1 MRIYNKY
8 LCFFT
13 LIVIGMFLFNSCE
26 KKQSNIGLDLISDS
40 DKLHLYADTVDVKC
54 YTVTDSVVSSDERTL
69 SPLGSYFDP
78 IFGFTKASF
87 VCHARISSSNVD
99 FSSVS
104 KINGIELHLKY
115 SSTYGDTST
124 NQTINVCRLKKEVY
138 FDTDY
143 YSNFTLQ
150 PSEYDVLAS
159 ETLSFGKDSL
169 TKIKLPNELAQEFVN
184 SDINNFI
191 NNTTFIEYFNGLYVY
206 TDPVSSN
213 GCIYSI
219 NLIHPDSKM
228 VMYYNDSLE
237 YEFLI
242 NSKSAI
248 INMYEHDYTNAHSDI
263 LSVLADSTLL
273 LDKCYIQ
280 SLAGLK
286 AKIHFPQIIDY
297 FGTIKNVAINKAQLV
312 ITLKADTDE
321 NIFLPPPKL
330 ALVAIN
336 ENGKYDF
343 LTDYKLNNSNFGG
356 ALENK
361 FTYKFNIPFHIQELV
376 NGKAD
381 NGIYLFASDNRT
393 IPYRLV
399 LNANGASK
407 DRMKLEVYYSL
418 Y

>member
-1 MRIYNKY
+1 M
-8 LCFFT
+8 
-13 LIVIGMFLFNSCE
+13 
-26 KKQSNIGLDLISDS
+26 
-40 DKLHLYADTVDVKC
+40 
-54 YTVTDSVVSSDERTL
+54 
-69 SPLGSYFDP
+69 
-78 IFGFTKASF
+78 
-87 VCHARISSSNVD
+87 
-99 FSSVS
+99 
-104 KINGIELHLKY
+104 
-115 SSTYGDTST
+115 
-124 NQTINVCRLKKEVY
+124 KKEVY

-273 LDKCYIQ
+273 LDKCYIK
-280 SLAGLK
+280 SAGLC
-286 AKIHFPQIIDY
+286 
-297 FGTIKNVAINKAQLV
+297 
-312 ITLKADTDE
+312 
-321 NIFLPPPKL
+321 
-330 ALVAIN
+330 
-336 ENGKYDF
+336 
-343 LTDYKLNNSNFGG
+343 
-356 ALENK
+356 
-361 FTYKFNIPFHIQELV
+361 
-376 NGKAD
+376 
-381 NGIYLFASDNRT
+381 
-393 IPYRLV
+393 
-399 LNANGASK
+399 
-407 DRMKLEVYYSL
+407 
-418 Y
+418 